1 MSTNQ
6 YNSGMTKLIYPIGG
20 AILFIWFICGGIGEA
35 YRHNFD
41 SLSALFS
48 GLAFVGVLGTLFYQR
63 NEIILQRQDL
73 EETRKVL
80 KETAEANKET
90 AESQKVQLALVKKN
104 MQLQARLAELN
115 KELKIA
121 EIKHP
126 MNRSE
131 LTKEEI
137 GELNGIV
144 CEIKTIAGI
153 TDNNGSLPLDKH

>member
-6 YNSGMTKLIYPIGG
+6 HNPSMPKWIYPI
-20 AILFIWFICGGIGEA
+20 AIVIILIWLICGGVKEA
-35 YRHNFD
+35 YKPNFD

-48 GLAFVGVLGTLFYQR
+48 GLAFVGLIGTLFYQR

-104 MQLQARLAELN
+104 MQLQANIANLN
-115 KELKIA
+115 TELKIM
-121 EIKHP
+121 EIKYP
-126 MNRSE
+126 MNRQPPRD
-131 LTKEEI
+131 EEFEMLRKMA
-137 GELNGIV
+137 GEV
-144 CEIKTIAGI
+144 KKIADS
-153 TDNNGSLPLDKH
+153 TDNIG